1 MAANSTEPPPQLI
14 FGWTVPLLVWLLLLG
29 LELFLVGTAG
39 VSAEIFVSV
48 VALVGLVEVLLMLVV
63 GELVLGEGV
72 EVARVVVGVVVVVA
86 VVGDVSGVVGEGA
99 GGGSP

>member
-1 MAANSTEPPPQLI
+1 M
-14 FGWTVPLLVWLLLLG
+14 LVWLLLLG

-63 GELVLGEGV
+63 GELVLGEVV

-86 VVGDVSGVVGEGA
+86 VVGDVSG
-99 GGGSP
+99 GGGGGRWR